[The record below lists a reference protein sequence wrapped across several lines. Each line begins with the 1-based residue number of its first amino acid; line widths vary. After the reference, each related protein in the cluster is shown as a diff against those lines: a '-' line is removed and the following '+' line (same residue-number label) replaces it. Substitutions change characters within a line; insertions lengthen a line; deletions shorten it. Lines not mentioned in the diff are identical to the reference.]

1 MSRFVDHP
9 PWSFAQ
15 AEAATL
21 TKLPLLPFF
30 QLVMTQKKLA
40 KYESFS
46 WCKNSSNSTNLI
58 NYEKRLQFCA
68 IFCVFL
74 DVALGD
80 DFVLLFKRHLQLEN
94 LSNFGM
100 VFA

>member
-1 MSRFVDHP
+1 MSRFLDHP

-21 TKLPLLPFF
+21 TKLLLLPFF
-30 QLVMTQKKLA
+30 QLVMTRKKLS
-40 KYESFS
+40 KYEKFS
-46 WCKNSSNSTNLI
+46 WSDNSSNSNNLTK
-58 NYEKRLQFCA
+58 YEKRLQLCA

-74 DVALGD
+74 DVVLGG